1 MAGRVEASLA
11 LLVNPEKEVSLT
23 VTHPHST
30 GRNFKE
36 LFRAFDSMRITY
48 HFPALGT
55 WANWQPGGQEGTLIQ
70 PRFLEDGRILSDE
83 ECDEMFPK
91 GFFECL
97 YPWFRITPIPDL
109 PFDAPAAS
117 SGGQDDGEEGGQ
129 EEAASSSRPATAAAA
144 ARPLLTA

>member
-23 VTHPHST
+23 ITHPHST
-30 GRNFKE
+30 GRNFNE
-36 LFRAFDSMRITY
+36 LLRAYDSMRITY
-48 HFPALGT
+48 HVPALAT

-109 PFDAPAAS
+109 PFDTPTAS
-117 SGGQDDGEEGGQ
+117 SGGEDDGNGDDQ
-129 EEAASSSRPATAAAA
+129 EEAASRPGTAAAA
-144 ARPLLTA
+144 SLLTA